1 MTETQKNNPLHGY
14 TLETIITYLQLYYG
28 WEKLY
33 EQIPANCFKIN
44 PSIKSAVTFMRKT
57 PWARTKA
64 ENTFIYL
71 TRKGVDERFLV
82 VKVKKV
88 KPQ

>member
-1 MTETQKNNPLHGY
+1 MTEPQKNNPLHGY

-44 PSIKSAVTFMRKT
+44 PSIKSST
-57 PWARTKA
+57 
-64 ENTFIYL
+64 
-71 TRKGVDERFLV
+71 
-82 VKVKKV
+82 
-88 KPQ
+88 